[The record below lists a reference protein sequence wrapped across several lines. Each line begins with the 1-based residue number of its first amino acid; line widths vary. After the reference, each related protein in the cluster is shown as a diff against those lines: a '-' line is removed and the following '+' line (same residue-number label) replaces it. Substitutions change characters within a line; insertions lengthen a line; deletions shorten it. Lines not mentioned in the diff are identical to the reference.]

1 MTDRWITDT
10 DASTRFPVYTR
21 SNANDVLPDPISP
34 LGATLLWIPG
44 VMEGWRDGNVR
55 NGSHTMEELTAEG
68 FNPVCGI
75 FNGFFYVNASSVR
88 VFGVRSG
95 AGAAAI
101 DAAFFGNRPDTP
113 PYVAHPEDD
122 SPEAG
127 ARIGAQMGWVMSATD
142 WPELDAHKA
151 QADGARATRPDV
163 SALSDADLVARA
175 RSMTPLL
182 RAFFD
187 DHVLSSS
194 NTAVGPTILGQI
206 TAGLDP
212 TLMIRLIAS
221 SGDVDSA
228 LPSYAMWDLSRLVRS
243 SAYLSS
249 AFDAGVSG
257 LLERLRQ
264 SSSPDAARFLEQFD
278 RFLELF
284 GSRGP
289 NEWDVFA
296 DVWETRPELAL
307 SLVERMRQAAD
318 DADPSGRNQAMA
330 QDREAA
336 TVEAQTALAGNDE
349 ALGML
354 AAAQGSALRFL
365 AWRERT
371 KTNCIKVINEQRVA
385 LNELGRRLTA
395 AGHLGEP
402 KQLYM
407 LTDAELDAFRADPA
421 AMRAT
426 VEARWA
432 HYQGLREME
441 PPYFVEGD
449 KGIPPVTALVRKA
462 DAIVAVAK
470 AGVGDVL
477 QGGPGC
483 AGKARGRARI
493 VLDPSDPF
501 ALEPGDVLIAP
512 QTDPSWT
519 PLFVPAGAVVV
530 DVGAM
535 NSHAVIVSRE
545 LGIPCAVGVVDATRR
560 IPDGARVEVDGAAGT
575 VRILE
580 LPE

>member
-55 NGSHTMEELTAEG
+55 NGSHTMEELAAEG

-95 AGAAAI
+95 AGAVAI

-127 ARIGAQMGWVMSATD
+127 ARIDAQMGWVMSATD

-243 SAYLSS
+243 SAYLTS

-257 LLERLRQ
+257 LLDRLRR
-264 SSSPDAARFLEQFD
+264 SSSPDAARFFEQFD

-318 DADPSGRNQAMA
+318 DVDPSGRNQAMA
-330 QDREAA
+330 ADRQAA
-336 TVEAQTALAGNDE
+336 TIEAQTALAGNDE

-354 AAAQGSALRFL
+354 AAAQRSALRFL

-395 AGHLGEP
+395 AGHLAEP

-407 LTDAELDAFRADPA
+407 LTDAELDAFLADPA

-575 VRILE
+575 VQILE